1 VADAAALYVRL
12 VGARLRSQLQ
22 YRASLAL
29 ESGGQFLVGFL
40 DFAAIVVLFHNVP
53 ALGEWSVA
61 QVALLFGLSGL
72 AFSLTDALTGN
83 LDRLPQLIRDG
94 NFDLVLVRPRGTL
107 FQVATSDFQLR
118 RLARALMALGV
129 LVYALTANNIAW
141 TVPRVLVLL
150 VAVPAGIVVFTGV
163 WVTVI
168 CIVFWVIEGT
178 ETASTFTYGGQYLA
192 QYPINIF
199 DDWLRRFLAYVVPT
213 AFVVYFPALYVLDK
227 PDPLGLPHFLQFL
240 SPLAA
245 VAAALVASVAWRTAV
260 RHYQSAGG

>member
-1 VADAAALYVRL
+1 
-12 VGARLRSQLQ
+12 
-22 YRASLAL
+22 
-29 ESGGQFLVGFL
+29 
-40 DFAAIVVLFHNVP
+40 
-53 ALGEWSVA
+53 
-61 QVALLFGLSGL
+61 
-72 AFSLTDALTGN
+72 
-83 LDRLPQLIRDG
+83 
-94 NFDLVLVRPRGTL
+94 VRPRGTL

-118 RLARALMALGV
+118 RLARALLSLGV
-129 LVYALTANNIAW
+129 LAYALTANDIAW
-141 TVPRVLVLL
+141 TVPRVAVLI
-150 VAVPAGIVVFTGV
+150 VAIPAGIVVFTGV

-199 DDWLRRFLAYVVPT
+199 DDWLRRFLAYLVPT

-227 PDPLGLPHFLQFL
+227 PDPLGLPRFFQFL

-245 VAAALVASVAWRTAV
+245 ITAAVVAGIVWRTAV